1 LGYENTEKGAESL
14 RPFNL
19 NFSKYYW
26 IATRSRFTSVL
37 ILNDFD

>member
-1 LGYENTEKGAESL
+1 LGHENTEKGADIL
-14 RPFNL
+14 RLFTL

-26 IATRSRFTSVL
+26 IATKSRFTSVL